1 MPEVAGEFLMNVD
14 VMKECSRAMQ
24 ERDER
29 QSQASVL
36 IGLTTKLHGKPPF
49 QEFERRDV
57 FPAGEGDSP
66 IFGDQP
72 EVVGVRPKEVEN
84 AAANL
89 GGST

>member
-1 MPEVAGEFLMNVD
+1 MPEVAGEFLMNVHG
-14 VMKECSRAMQ
+14 MKECSRAMQ

-36 IGLTTKLHGKPPF
+36 IRLTTKLHGKPPF

-72 EVVGVRPKEVEN
+72 QVVGMRPKEVEN
-84 AAANL
+84 AAASL